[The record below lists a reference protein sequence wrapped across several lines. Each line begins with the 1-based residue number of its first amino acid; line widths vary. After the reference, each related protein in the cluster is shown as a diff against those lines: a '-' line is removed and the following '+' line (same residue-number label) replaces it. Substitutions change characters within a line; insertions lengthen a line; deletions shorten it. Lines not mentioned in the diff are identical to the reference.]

1 MDSSIQGLGGTP
13 DNNVNRP
20 ADDAASKEVIKP
32 GSPAVRPAALSELP
46 HFRGTSQGALAR
58 RAELTGPVR
67 FDLFPASG
75 GRPPLPAAYA
85 SKVSLS
91 RAPLESTGR
100 KTTDDA
106 HWATGFAARAP
117 ECAASFR
124 SEVGYEGPGF
134 QHDAQHCAGVGRAAG
149 ANFLAYCAALGEPFP
164 GRLANLGLDFYEA
177 VGYRHDWNVGSD
189 RKPPFVPHTLQRY
202 EHAARNAHFDPFELR
217 VAKIFTAGTAHHAS
231 ERERAKWYEMLG
243 DAVKAD
249 DVSREEAAAMVMQCQ
264 MFAVVDQNEIVCTA
278 RSFHESYVRRSLLVG
293 EWGERDDEPLAKIEP
308 ATSAQMCSLEYYD
321 DIGSAA
327 WHKRFWDE
335 GIQYLLRENLVDR
348 PTLAKFKLPD
358 VQAIR
363 DRIPTEGPGYRAIY
377 AGSIAVVEAF
387 DADRS
392 LTHGQLIEI
401 GTRAADANL
410 IGRGT
415 ERLARMSAEDPQR
428 DELALLL
435 EAMKRVDANPLSQAR
450 LHMQVSMADMLGDE
464 AIMTVEYALQVTRG
478 GSPF

>member
-1 MDSSIQGLGGTP
+1 M
-13 DNNVNRP
+13 
-20 ADDAASKEVIKP
+20 
-32 GSPAVRPAALSELP
+32 
-46 HFRGTSQGALAR
+46 
-58 RAELTGPVR
+58 
-67 FDLFPASG
+67 
-75 GRPPLPAAYA
+75 
-85 SKVSLS
+85 
-91 RAPLESTGR
+91 
-100 KTTDDA
+100 
-106 HWATGFAARAP
+106 
-117 ECAASFR
+117 
-124 SEVGYEGPGF
+124 GYEGPGF

-164 GRLANLGLDFYEA
+164 GRLASLGLDFYEA

-202 EHAARNAHFDPFELR
+202 GHAARNAHFDPFELR

-243 DAVKAD
+243 DAVKAG

-335 GIQYLLRENLVDR
+335 GIQYLLREDLVDR
-348 PTLAKFKLPD
+348 PTLARFKLPD
-358 VQAIR
+358 VQTIR

-387 DADRS
+387 DADRT

-401 GTRAADANL
+401 GTRATDADL

-415 ERLARMSAEDPQR
+415 ERLARMSAEDPRR

-435 EAMKRVDANPLSQAR
+435 EAMKCVDANPLSPGR

-464 AIMTVEYALQVTRG
+464 AIMTVEYAPQVTRG
-478 GSPF
+478 GGPF